1 MKRFILNLLLLF
13 IVLGLNAQQ
22 KLRKSEVP
30 QEVRLGLENTYTDYK
45 LEGWYF
51 ETGQYVANIN
61 IDNNTGRVFF
71 TPTGNWQYTIFNIK
85 QQELPTLVDNYFINN
100 YPGYRI
106 KQSQYVEDLSGDN
119 YYRLIIAMKGVA
131 QTEYEMIFDT
141 RGKLTKTNAPD
152 PDYVKKDYI
161 ARLNPEAIEYRQKKM
176 AEREGI
182 QGEGISVDYEKE
194 QADLKKSKKVDVS
207 TPDAVSTPKIPEEVT
222 SAFKKKFPRGEV
234 KTWKEDGGNYR
245 AVYDRRGQDAE
256 VLFKKDGTMISTT
269 TNVEKAR
276 YPRLITKDLGLR
288 YPKAKIEKFQKVE
301 YDSKYKRSVTDTK
314 LDTYYYIELT
324 EKIKG
329 KSDKK
334 HIKVTYDK
342 SFKFQGLAG
351 SDDEYADDDE

>member
-1 MKRFILNLLLLF
+1 MKHFILGAILLSLSLTSF
-13 IVLGLNAQQ
+13 CQQ

-30 QEVRLGLENTYTDYK
+30 QEVRQGLENTYMDYK

-71 TPTGNWQYTIFNIK
+71 TPTGNWQYTIFDIK
-85 QQELPTLVDNYFINN
+85 TQELPTLVDNYFINN

-106 KQSQYVEDLSGDN
+106 KQSQYVEDMSGDN

-194 QADLKKSKKVDVS
+194 QAEMKKSKKVDVS
-207 TPDAVSTPKIPEEVT
+207 APDAVDVPKIPEEVT
-222 SAFKKKFPRGEV
+222 SAFKKKFPRSEV
-234 KTWKEDGGNYR
+234 KSWTQEGENYR
-245 AVYDRRGQDAE
+245 AVYDRRGSDAE
-256 VLFKKDGTMISTT
+256 LLMKKDGTFISTT
-269 TNVEKAR
+269 TNVDKAR
-276 YPRLITKDLGLR
+276 YPRLITKDLALR
-288 YPKAKIEKFQKVE
+288 YPKAKIEKFQKID

-329 KSDKK
+329 KNDKK
-334 HIKVTYDK
+334 RIKVTYDK
-342 SFKFQGLAG
+342 SYKFQGLAG
-351 SDDEYADDDE
+351 SDDEYAEDEE